1 MNIFNHVGDL
11 TPVEMV
17 TETIDGKR
25 YYVTPTGGK
34 YPSITTVIGNN
45 SKKQAGLA
53 KWRRRVGDKAA
64 TAKSTRASGRGTR
77 YHKLVEDYIN
87 NELDTTKYKD
97 MPLPWCMFHSSREVL
112 DRINR
117 VYLQEAALY
126 SDYLQIAGRVDCI
139 AEYEGE
145 LAIIDFK
152 TAEAPKKEQYLYDY
166 FVQEC
171 GYACMLQEVY
181 GLSVKKL
188 VTIVAC
194 ENGDTQ
200 VKVMPPKKEYL
211 VKLQEYI
218 QEYQGKY
225 ARQTGG

>member
-1 MNIFNHVGDL
+1 MHIFNHVGDL

-34 YPSITTVIGNN
+34 YPSITTVISNN
-45 SKKQAGLA
+45 AKKQAGLA
-53 KWRRRVGDKAA
+53 KWRARIGKDKAQ
-64 TAKSTRASGRGTR
+64 AKSTRASGRGTR
-77 YHKLVEDYIN
+77 YHKLVEDFIN
-87 NELDTTKYKD
+87 NELDITKYKD
-97 MPLPWCMFHSSREVL
+97 MPLPWCMFHSSREIL
-112 DRINR
+112 ERINR

-152 TAEAPKKEQYLYDY
+152 TSEAPKKEQYLYDY

-181 GLSVKKL
+181 GLSVKKF

-200 VKVMPPKKEYL
+200 VKVMPTKKEYL
-211 VKLQEYI
+211 IKLQEYI
-218 QEYQGKY
+218 REYQEKY
-225 ARQTGG
+225 ARQIGG

>member
-1 MNIFNHVGDL
+1 MHIFNHVGDL

-45 SKKQAGLA
+45 AETQAGLA
-53 KWRRRVGDKAA
+53 KWRRRVGTKAA

-87 NELDTTKYKD
+87 NELDKTKYKD

-152 TAEAPKKEQYLYDY
+152 TAEKPKPEKFLYNY

-181 GLSVKKL
+181 GLTVKNL

-200 VKVMPPKKEYL
+200 VKVVPPKKEYL
-211 VKLQEYI
+211 FKLQEYI

>member
-1 MNIFNHVGDL
+1 MHIFNHVDGL
-11 TPVEMV
+11 VPIEMKA
-17 TETIDGKR
+17 EIIDGKR
-25 YYVTPTGGK
+25 YYLTPSGGQ
-34 YPSITTVIGNN
+34 YPSITTVISNN
-45 SKKQAGLA
+45 AAKQAGLA
-53 KWRRRVGDKAA
+53 RWRARVGKEKAQ
-64 TAKSTRASGRGTR
+64 AKSNRAAGRGTR

-87 NELDTTKYKD
+87 NELDMGKYKD
-97 MPLPWCMFHSSREVL
+97 MPLPWTMFHSSREIL

-126 SDYLQIAGRVDCI
+126 SDVLQIAGRVDCI
-139 AEYEGE
+139 AEYDGE

-152 TAEAPKKEQYLYDY
+152 TAAEPKKEQYLYDY

-211 VKLQEYI
+211 LSLQAYI
-218 QEYQGKY
+218 KEYQEKH
-225 ARQTGG
+225 ARKTGG

>member
-152 TAEAPKKEQYLYDY
+152 TAEAPKKELYLYDY

>member
-211 VKLQEYI
+211 FKLQEYI

>member
-152 TAEAPKKEQYLYDY
+152 TAEAPKKEIYLYDY

-211 VKLQEYI
+211 FKLQEYI